1 MIDVPI
7 SRGGDYIPLVGE
19 KMSDVFVKPVLTK
32 EGDITGSKTTTVN
45 TYVPIP
51 VKGADSFRFRGYPR
65 KLFVMKAVTNNLLMQ
80 IEFSINNTDWVV
92 RIADIPVNVGTIVV
106 KETETNSELRGPWN
120 YCRVQVKPA
129 VADTHGTG
137 SFWFEGSTL

>member
-1 MIDVPI
+1 M
-7 SRGGDYIPLVGE
+7 G
-19 KMSDVFVKPVLTK
+19 DVFVKPVLTK
-32 EGDITGSKTTTVN
+32 EGLITGSKTTTVN
-45 TYVPIP
+45 TYTPIP
-51 VKGADSFRFRGYPR
+51 VLGKDSFKIRGYPR
-65 KLFVMKAVTNNLLMQ
+65 KLFVLKAVTNNLLIQ

-92 RIADIPVNVGTIVV
+92 RLADIAVNAGTIVIR
-106 KETETNSELRGPWN
+106 ETETDSELRGPWN